1 MYLSL
6 YGVILTMLFYTIV
19 PFHQLEGAIRLLHS
33 FALCGNHNSNYVNEG
48 IFPSL
53 IKAIHSTDIASHT
66 HPLVVT
72 SYYELSVR
80 YYKFMDINNV
90 QHIMSLLLGA
100 NALRS
105 STYQVRCRC
114 AYFFLK
120 MAEAMDGKAS
130 MLLPTIG
137 SFSGNSQFYVLH

>member
-1 MYLSL
+1 MHSSYN
-6 YGVILTMLFYTIV
+6 ILTVLYTIV
-19 PFHQLEGAIRLLHS
+19 PFYQLEGAVRLLHC

-80 YYKFMDINNV
+80 YYKFMDINDV
-90 QHIMSLLLGA
+90 QRTVTLLLGT
-100 NALRS
+100 NAMRS
-105 STYQVRCRC
+105 SVYQVRCRC

-120 MAEAMDGKAS
+120 MTEAMEGKAS

-137 SFSGNSQFYVLH
+137 SFSGTTFINYFL